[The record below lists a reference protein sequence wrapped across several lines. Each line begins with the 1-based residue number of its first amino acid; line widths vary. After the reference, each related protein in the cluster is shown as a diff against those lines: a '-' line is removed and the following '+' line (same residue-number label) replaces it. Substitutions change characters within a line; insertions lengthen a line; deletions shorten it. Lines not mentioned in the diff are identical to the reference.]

1 MGVGGWRWQG
11 NIWKNAADQI
21 GYSRVGIR
29 ESTQQ
34 PGRSG
39 RYFQVCQHHITGVY
53 MANFPLQARLAQ
65 ILVSL
70 NLQIPDGRYMLL
82 VFEEYY

>member
-1 MGVGGWRWQG
+1 
-11 NIWKNAADQI
+11 
-21 GYSRVGIR
+21 
-29 ESTQQ
+29 
-34 PGRSG
+34 
-39 RYFQVCQHHITGVY
+39 